1 MGAFVRGNG
10 LEHIGSTAHC
20 TLAAPIVI
28 INIIISVMFS
38 LDVGGWWC
46 WIELPGV
53 EKTVRS
59 NISQPQCKHRNCG
72 YNLQAVDSLKSSTLW
87 IPQPQIGQNTLN
99 FPTDARTWSV
109 IANRC
114 IQGHEHEADVIFC
127 ILYSEPSES
136 YCHVEKLYR

>member
-1 MGAFVRGNG
+1 MLVDDDVESIYQELRRLSEVTFLSLSA
-10 LEHIGSTAHC
+10 ST
-20 TLAAPIVI
+20 
-28 INIIISVMFS
+28 
-38 LDVGGWWC
+38 
-46 WIELPGV
+46 E
-53 EKTVRS
+53 TVAT
-59 NISQPQCKHRNCG
+59 I
-72 YNLQAVDSLKSSTLW
+72 YFLQAVDSLKSSTLW

-99 FPTDARTWSV
+99 FPTDAITWSV